1 LRKYHLDLKN
11 VSAIGYNCDYQQ
23 TKGDTMSANVYTIE
37 NLLVG
42 KLYRSRS
49 VEGEII
55 SAEKHPACIHYDGAE
70 AYLVEVRPTYYTTSG
85 KSRWFGNTTYRTVA
99 VAD

>member
-1 LRKYHLDLKN
+1 MDLKN

-42 KLYRSRS
+42 KMYRSRS

>member
-1 LRKYHLDLKN
+1 
-11 VSAIGYNCDYQQ
+11 
-23 TKGDTMSANVYTIE
+23 MSANVYTIE

-85 KSRWFGNTTYRTVA
+85 NSRWFGNTTYRTVA